1 MILPEENL
9 LNTTV
14 FTPRNDTVTQFNEGN
29 GFNKGVLDRGRLE
42 EQFKNLFQEQ
52 RCSDFFEKL
61 KF

>member
-29 GFNKGVLDRGRLE
+29 GFNKGFLPRISWTGDG
-42 EQFKNLFQEQ
+42 
-52 RCSDFFEKL
+52 
-61 KF
+61 